1 MKIGLEIVS
10 DELDLK
16 WSLMKIGL
24 EIVSDED
31 WT

>member
-24 EIVSDED
+24 EMVSDED